1 MTTPFNPEDDY
12 PDPRGDQERQVDS
25 LGSGAQSAAL
35 TDSGLNPH
43 ATINEKIAD
52 IRRDRL
58 ATAGLV
64 RDDPPILFDVW
75 PDPGSPAG
83 QPDMG
88 IRILVARGEMLLRV
102 PAPGVPAPGV
112 PGPEEAAGPGG
123 DAYTGEGPPP
133 WEQAHNQLLRRGYRQ
148 VTPEIPAAAPLRRY
162 VAARTP
168 RELVADRDE
177 IRAATRAELDLNY
190 VVTAGHV
197 VKADDYPR
205 GTAARRR
212 YPPDPV
218 RGREVTVAVIDTGI
232 NNHNRTDGWLAG
244 IPETPANKDPLDV
257 FPVRVHNGHVT
268 RGDGLLDPSA
278 GHGSFVTGVVQQ
290 VAPAATIRVY
300 RAPDTEGMA
309 TSYDVANAMTQA
321 ARDGADVI
329 NLSLGVSTVDDEA
342 PVAFTTAVETIRSER
357 ADVVL
362 VASAGNMGL
371 EVPMYPAAMEE
382 VTGVA
387 ALNPDGLTRAIW
399 SNFGDWVD
407 CSSVGVGIT
416 STFVEG
422 YEPHTEN
429 GVVVTEYFGP
439 NSWALWSGTSFS
451 APQIAGA
458 VAQLCQL
465 NDIPPPEALDRLLD
479 GRPELPGRGR
489 VVVILPGK

>member
-1 MTTPFNPEDDY
+1 MTTPPSY
-12 PDPRGDQERQVDS
+12 PDPRDDRQRQVDS
-25 LGSGAQSAAL
+25 LGSRAQSAAL
-35 TDSGLNPH
+35 TDSGINPH
-43 ATINEKIAD
+43 ATINQRIDD

-64 RDDPPILFDVW
+64 PQDPPILFDVW
-75 PDPGSPAG
+75 PGPGSPAG

-102 PAPGVPAPGV
+102 PVPGG
-112 PGPEEAAGPGG
+112 PGPEEAAGPRG

-133 WEQAHNQLLRRGYRQ
+133 WRQAQEQLLGRGYRHLG
-148 VTPEIPAAAPLRRY
+148 PEIPVAAPLLRY

-168 RELVADRDE
+168 RELLADRDE
-177 IRAATRAELDLNY
+177 IRAATGAEVDLNY
-190 VVTAGHV
+190 VVTAGHL

-205 GTAARRR
+205 GTAAR
-212 YPPDPV
+212 PQWTPGDPV
-218 RGREVTVAVIDTGI
+218 TREVTVAVIDTGI
-232 NNHNRTDGWLAG
+232 NNDSRMDGWLAG
-244 IPETPANKDPLDV
+244 IPETAANIDPLDV
-257 FPVRVHNGHVT
+257 FPVTVQNGQVI

-278 GHGSFVTGVVQQ
+278 GHGTFVTGVVQQ
-290 VAPAATIRVY
+290 VAPAATVRVY
-300 RAPDTEGMA
+300 RAVDTDGMG

-321 ARDGADVI
+321 ALDGADVI
-329 NLSLGVSTVDDEA
+329 NASLGVSTVDNLP
-342 PVAFTTAVETIRSER
+342 PVAFTTAVETIQNER
-357 ADVVL
+357 PGVVI

-371 EVPMYPAAMEE
+371 DVPMYPAAMGE

-387 ALNPDGLTRAIW
+387 ALNPDGLTLAPW
-399 SNFGDWVD
+399 SNYGDWVD

-465 NDIPPPEALDRLLD
+465 YNIAPQDALTQLFN
-479 GRPELPGRGR
+479 GRQKLPGRGY
-489 VVVILPGK
+489 VVPILPGT

>member
-1 MTTPFNPEDDY
+1 MTTPFNPQDDY
-12 PDPRGDQERQVDS
+12 PDPRDDRQRQVDS

-35 TDSGLNPH
+35 TDTGLNPH
-43 ATINEKIAD
+43 ATIDEKID
-52 IRRDRL
+52 EIRRDRL

-64 RDDPPILFDVW
+64 RQNPPILIDVW
-75 PDPGSPAG
+75 PDPHTPAG

-88 IRILVARGEMLLRV
+88 TRILVARGELLLRV
-102 PAPGVPAPGV
+102 IAPGAPAPG
-112 PGPEEAAGPGG
+112 EAAGPRE

-133 WEQAHNQLLRRGYRQ
+133 WQQAQEQLLGRDYEHVG
-148 VTPEIPAAAPLRRY
+148 PDIPVAAPLLRY

-168 RELVADRDE
+168 RELLQDRDE
-177 IRAATRAELDLNY
+177 IRAATGAEIDLNY
-190 VVTAGHV
+190 VVTAGHL

-205 GTAARRR
+205 GTAARRP
-212 YPPDPV
+212 YPPEAV
-218 RGREVTVAVIDTGI
+218 SGREVTVAVIDTGI
-232 NNHNRTDGWLAG
+232 NNDSRTDGWLAG
-244 IPETPANKDPLDV
+244 IPETSDNEDPLDV
-257 FPVRVHNGHVT
+257 FPVTVQNGQVVQ
-268 RGDGLLDPSA
+268 GDGLLDPSA
-278 GHGSFVTGVVQQ
+278 GHGTFVTGVVQQ

-300 RAPDTEGMA
+300 RAVDTEGMG

-321 ARDGADVI
+321 AQDGADVI
-329 NLSLGVSTVDDEA
+329 NASLGVSTVDNQA
-342 PVAFTTAVETIRSER
+342 PVAFTTAVETIQ
-357 ADVVL
+357 DGWPNVVI

-371 EVPMYPAAMEE
+371 NVPMYPAAMPE

-399 SNFGDWVD
+399 SNYGDWVD
-407 CSSVGVGIT
+407 CSAIGVGIT

-439 NSWALWSGTSFS
+439 DSWALWSGTSFS

-465 NDIPPPEALDRLLD
+465 YDIAPPEARDRLFN
-479 GRPELPGRGR
+479 GRQNLPGRGY
-489 VVVILPGK
+489 VVPILPGS